1 VEHSERPESL
11 ESEESILVPDS
22 RSGSSTGQSSQSRV
36 APAWQLQPLGFLS
49 LLALFLAFRLLTLF
63 LLRPGGFVR
72 DWSDFDT
79 YLGIAALSDY
89 GLYPFLH
96 YWLEWPPLIP
106 WLMVGAYKL
115 SLLLPLWSDARL
127 WFTLILGT
135 VFVLFETGNFVLL
148 YRIARRLLPSPD
160 EDQLWSKERPVPHQA
175 EQKDETTLSPADQA
189 LPSTHYAIR
198 CIVLYALLF
207 APVYAMLGFFDA
219 IALFFLLLALDFIL
233 RGRLLSSAA
242 SVGVGFLVK
251 LTPIVFLPVA
261 LRRLWDEA
269 EDARGALRDG
279 ALYVVMTALTILAL
293 LVPFLLS
300 NPSWLLA
307 TGRAI
312 AGRSSWETVWAV
324 MEGYFGYGVVAGDRL
339 NPAET
344 SFAAHPSSLPWWL
357 ITLVFGLLY
366 LVLWTRPANYR
377 RPRNLVALTGLTVT
391 LFLLYSKGYS
401 PQFLVYLLPFIFLL
415 FPNARGVT
423 YSLLLMLLN
432 ALEQPVYFILVPQA
446 TWLLEGVIL
455 ARWLILGALVV
466 EFGLVLWGQS
476 LRRLIILRRYAPAT
490 LSAAVGLGL
499 LAGIPLLGQAYAQQR
514 LNEDPAA
521 SLIGYLRTDQAQ
533 AESRVLVL
541 TDQDLMR
548 RLKPYLHNGYQIRL
562 AGGDQLYQAA
572 SSVADLMADTEKAWV
587 IASGSEAG
595 RVETELK
602 AEGRSLLGYDFG
614 IGSELQLFSSDQ
626 ARFAALPPVARLA
639 NGANLIGYAIEPVP
653 ENRVRV
659 TLYWWATT
667 PPTQSYT
674 VFTQLLDSEGNFVAG
689 HDSIPAEGSLPTES
703 WQAGRVYVD
712 AHYIQVPED
721 LAAGAYQ
728 VVAGMYDV
736 NLNRLV
742 ATGPDASVFRSRA
755 VPLGEIQLR

>member
-1 VEHSERPESL
+1 M
-11 ESEESILVPDS
+11 
-22 RSGSSTGQSSQSRV
+22 
-36 APAWQLQPLGFLS
+36 GFLS

-115 SLLLPLWSDARL
+115 SLLFPLWSDARL
-127 WFTLILGT
+127 WFTLILGS
-135 VFVLFETGNFVLL
+135 VFVLFETGNFILL
-148 YRIARRLLPSPD
+148 YRIARRLFPEPNGEEPSDGDESMPYQPQQENEGNRSLPDPESG
-160 EDQLWSKERPVPHQA
+160 
-175 EQKDETTLSPADQA
+175 
-189 LPSTHYAIR
+189 STQYAVR

-219 IALFFLLLALDFIL
+219 VALFFLLLALDFTL
-233 RGRLLSSAA
+233 RGRLLSSAV

-251 LTPIVFLPVA
+251 LTPIVFVPVA

-269 EDARGALRDG
+269 EDSRGALRDG
-279 ALYVVMTALTILAL
+279 ALYVVTTALTILAL

-324 MEGYFGYGVVAGDRL
+324 MEGYFGYGVVRGDRL

-344 SFAAHPSSLPWWL
+344 NFASHSSMLPWWL
-357 ITLVFGLLY
+357 ITLAFGLLY

-377 RPRNLVALTGLTVT
+377 RPRNLVALMGLTVT

-401 PQFLVYLLPFIFLL
+401 PQFLIYLLPFIVLL

-423 YSLLLMLLN
+423 YSLLLTLLN
-432 ALEQPVYFILVPQA
+432 VLEQPVYFVLVPQA

-455 ARWLILGALVV
+455 ARWLILGVLVV
-466 EFGLVLWGQS
+466 EFGLVVWGPS
-476 LRRLIILRRYAPAT
+476 LRRLAMIRRYAPAT
-490 LSAAVGLGL
+490 LSAVIGLGL
-499 LAGIPLLGQAYAQQR
+499 LAGVPLLGQAYAEQR
-514 LNEDPAA
+514 LNEDPAS
-521 SLIGYLRTDQAQ
+521 SLIGYLRTEQAQ
-533 AESRVLVL
+533 AETRVLMV
-541 TDQDLMR
+541 TDQDFMR
-548 RLKPYLHNGYQIRL
+548 RVEPYLNGDYQIRL

-572 SSVADLMADTEKAWV
+572 PSVADLMAGTEKVWV
-587 IASGSEAG
+587 VASGSEAG
-595 RVETELK
+595 RVENELK
-602 AEGRSLLGYDFG
+602 ARARSLLSYDFG
-614 IGSELQLFSSDQ
+614 IGNELQLFSSDQ
-626 ARFAALPPVARLA
+626 ARFAALPPVARLT
-639 NGANLIGYAIEPVP
+639 NGANLIGYVIEPAP
-653 ENRVRV
+653 GNQVRV
-659 TLYWWATT
+659 TLYWWATA

-674 VFTQLLDSEGNFVAG
+674 VFTQLLDGEGNFVAG
-689 HDSIPAEGSLPTES
+689 HDSVPGEGNLPTES
-703 WQAGRVYVD
+703 WQAGHVYAD
-712 AHYIQVPED
+712 THYIQLPEG
-721 LAAGAYQ
+721 LASGAYQ

-742 ATGPDASVFRSRA
+742 ATGPDASVFRGRA
-755 VPLGEIQLR
+755 VPLGEIQIR